1 MRETIRHASAQ
12 ARRKAEWAAANWRRI
27 AGLLALPEAAPTI
40 LAVVVTRT
48 VSAPPD
54 DGVPVFGIV
63 ELSGVAG
70 AIRERPARAWRG
82 DLRAG
87 IVRAHG

>member
-1 MRETIRHASAQ
+1 ML
-12 ARRKAEWAAANWRRI
+12 N
-27 AGLLALPEAAPTI
+27 LPEATPTI

-48 VSAPPD
+48 IAAPPD

-63 ELSGVAG
+63 ELAGLAG
-70 AIRERPARAWRG
+70 AIRQRPARAWRG

-87 IVRAHG
+87 IVRAEG